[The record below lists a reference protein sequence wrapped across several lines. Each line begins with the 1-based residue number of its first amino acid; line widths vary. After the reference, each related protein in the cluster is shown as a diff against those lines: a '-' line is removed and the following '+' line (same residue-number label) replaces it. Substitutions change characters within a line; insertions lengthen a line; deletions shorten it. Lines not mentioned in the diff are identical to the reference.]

1 MLNILSE
8 EGGDGSKC
16 GYLGSQCLFDDRYY
30 IEVENNLALSSW
42 LSPKLWTDGIDR
54 RKA

>member
-30 IEVENNLALSSW
+30 RWKIILALSSW